1 MISGIVFT
9 VNFEFLAAQITPM
22 NFAPSSSKFIAF
34 PGTRLASPPSEFS
47 VSRCKIFMRTP
58 PAHPV
63 TAAYGIELID
73 ALRMGQFHSEVCF
86 QVELRRDHLRQS
98 LLCGL
103 LNPSYTAGIGVA
115 IDPVTGVVMDLV
127 NDAGVIGYMSRS
139 CLSTDEPISV
149 KLRLQRFGR
158 NLISTVEIDDDS
170 FMYPAFL
177 GGHQEIF
184 QAMVG
189 SDIESGATVSYRRPV
204 LRSTGLAKVA

>member
-1 MISGIVFT
+1 MSGIVFT
-9 VNFEFLAAQITPM
+9 VNFDFLVAQITPM
-22 NFAPSSSKFIAF
+22 NFAPSSSKLIAF
-34 PGTRLASPPSEFS
+34 PGTRLAPPAFRIS

-58 PAHPV
+58 SAHPV
-63 TAAYGIELID
+63 TSAYGIELID
-73 ALRMGQFHSEVCF
+73 AVRMGQFHSEVVF
-86 QVELRRDHLRQS
+86 QVELRRDHLLQS

-115 IDPVTGVVMDLV
+115 IDPVTGAVMDLV
-127 NDAGVIGYMSRS
+127 NEAGVIGYMSRS
-139 CLSTDEPISV
+139 CLSTDEPFSV

-170 FMYPAFL
+170 FMIPAFL

-189 SDIESGATVSYRRPV
+189 SNIESGATVSYRRPV
-204 LRSTGLAKVA
+204 LRTTGLAKVA